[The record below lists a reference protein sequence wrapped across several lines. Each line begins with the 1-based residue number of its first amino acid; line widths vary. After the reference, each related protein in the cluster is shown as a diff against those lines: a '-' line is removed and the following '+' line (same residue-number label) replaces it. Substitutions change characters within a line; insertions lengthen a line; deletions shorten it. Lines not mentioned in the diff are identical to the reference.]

1 MTRTLIKESTLLKN
15 DVLIYL
21 LNKRSWTKEQLAN
34 MKNNNANGNGYKL
47 FLME

>member
-1 MTRTLIKESTLLKN
+1 MTLIKGSYPVKN

-21 LNKRSWTKEQLAN
+21 LNKRSWTKKQLAN